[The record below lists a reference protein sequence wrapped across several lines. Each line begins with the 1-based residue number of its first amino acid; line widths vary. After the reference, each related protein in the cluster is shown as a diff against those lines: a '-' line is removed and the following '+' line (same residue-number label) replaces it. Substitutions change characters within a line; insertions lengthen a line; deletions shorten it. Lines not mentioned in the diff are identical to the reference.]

1 MKRTISSA
9 LLSGVAILVFAI
21 DAPAQDDHKWNF
33 NVGGGYTPVAG
44 STSNRLDG
52 GGNFSV
58 GAGYN
63 FSPTLG
69 VVGEFGYD
77 LLGVNSATLTSLG
90 VPNGTAHV
98 WSLTVNPIVRV
109 PLGHRLGA
117 YFIGGGG
124 LYQRR
129 LEFTS
134 PTTDTVFN
142 PVFGVVSVPADQV
155 VGSSTSTAG
164 GLNGGGGFTFSLGE
178 SGAKLYVESR
188 YNHAFTRGPGTSYV
202 PVTIGIRW

>member
-1 MKRTISSA
+1 MNRTLSSA
-9 LLSGVAILVFAI
+9 LLSGAATLVFAI
-21 DAPAQDDHKWNF
+21 SAMAQDDHKWNF
-33 NVGGGYTPVAG
+33 NAGGGYTPVAG
-44 STSNRLDG
+44 LTGNHLDG
-52 GGNFSV
+52 GGNLSV

-63 FSPTLG
+63 FSSSLG
-69 VVGEFGYD
+69 IVGEFGYNW
-77 LLGVNSATLTSLG
+77 LGVNPATLSSLG
-90 VPNGTAHV
+90 VPNGTGRV
-98 WSLTVNPIVRV
+98 WSLTANPIVRV
-109 PLGHRLGA
+109 PLGHRLGV

-134 PTTDTVFN
+134 PTTETVFN
-142 PVFGVVSVPADQV
+142 PIFGAVSVSADQV

-178 SGAKLYVESR
+178 SGARLYVESR
-188 YNHAFTRGPGTSYV
+188 YNHAFTNGPGTSYV